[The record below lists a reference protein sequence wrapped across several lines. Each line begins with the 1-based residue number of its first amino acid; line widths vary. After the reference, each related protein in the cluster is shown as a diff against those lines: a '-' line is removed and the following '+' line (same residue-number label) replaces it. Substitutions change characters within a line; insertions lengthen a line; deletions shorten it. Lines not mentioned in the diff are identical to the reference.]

1 MLESGDEAVAVLV
14 SELKLGEALRSDW
27 FKARLLEVRSF
38 EEILM
43 GLEVVVVGLEVEQVV
58 FVGRVVT
65 GIVVGVE
72 ELELNEVEDND
83 MSGEFGEVFLKLAMD
98 VENIWMEELTDVCFR
113 EEKSVLLLIS
123 LRSIFDLILFTSF
136 SSLVFSFFR

>member
-14 SELKLGEALRSDW
+14 SELKVGEALRSDW
-27 FKARLLEVRSF
+27 SF

-43 GLEVVVVGLEVEQVV
+43 EVVVVGLEVEQVV
-58 FVGRVVT
+58 FVGRVVI

-83 MSGEFGEVFLKLAMD
+83 MRGEFGEVFLKLAMD

-123 LRSIFDLILFTSF
+123 LRCII
-136 SSLVFSFFR
+136 